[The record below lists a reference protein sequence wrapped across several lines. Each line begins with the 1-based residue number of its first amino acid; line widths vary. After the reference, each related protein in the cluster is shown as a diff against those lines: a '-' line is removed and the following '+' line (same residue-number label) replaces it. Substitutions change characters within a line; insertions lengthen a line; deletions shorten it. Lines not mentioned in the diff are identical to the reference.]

1 MQSGKRW
8 YLCVTKHKTNKVNQ
22 HAMKKYVATLEMRN
36 MSFNQNSFETIWIA
50 AKNRKEAIEKAR
62 FIARHDNAKFVSIYM
77 VR

>member
-1 MQSGKRW
+1 
-8 YLCVTKHKTNKVNQ
+8 
-22 HAMKKYVATLEMRN
+22 MKKYVATLEMRN